1 MYHINNN
8 VFSCVLKVVRLQ
20 SDIRNAVDSL
30 SPHSTTFRTGRRAA
44 SVASSSSIP

>member
-20 SDIRNAVDSL
+20 SDIRNAVGKLFHTKGPETALFFNVYSL
-30 SPHSTTFRTGRRAA
+30 AQLA
-44 SVASSSSIP
+44 K